1 MKKLEVKS
9 VGVVS
14 VGKTTVY
21 MMLIPMALFLV
32 IGFFALLIGILI
44 GEAEVAIFGGIYMV
58 IPVIMLAFYGAIS
71 MLMGLIYNWL
81 AGRFGGL
88 EITLTEPKSIATSNG
103 SFVPNSAVYAP
114 EVSPVDDVTTR
125 S

>member
-14 VGKTTVY
+14 LGKTTVY
-21 MMLIPMALFLV
+21 LMLIPMVLLLV

-44 GEAEVAIFGGIYMV
+44 SQSEVAIFGGIYMV
-58 IPVIMLAFYGAIS
+58 IPIFMLAFYGAIS
-71 MLMGLIYNWL
+71 MLIGLIYNWL
-81 AGRFGGL
+81 AGKFGGL
-88 EITLTEPKSIATSNG
+88 EVTLTEPKSVAKFNHTVVTNPAASAPAVTS
-103 SFVPNSAVYAP
+103 
-114 EVSPVDDVTTR
+114 VDDVTTQ